1 MKGCWT
7 LIAAV
12 ALAVPVARA
21 QPLDHSGL
29 RAPSNDANANAA
41 DVARAKLA
49 FESGQQAFD
58 AGRFEAAA
66 DSFEHAYALSGR
78 PELLFD
84 LGLAADR
91 LRDDERAL
99 EAFQRFL
106 EMSQDSE
113 LRSQ

>member
-7 LIAAV
+7 LIAALL
-12 ALAVPVARA
+12 LATPAARA
-21 QPLDHSGL
+21 QELGSSGL
-29 RAPSNDANANAA
+29 RAPSSDASANGA
-41 DVARAKLA
+41 DVARAKRA
-49 FESGQQAFD
+49 FETGQQAFA
-58 AGRFEAAA
+58 AGRFEEAA

-106 EMSQDSE
+106 EMSQDDE
-113 LRSQ
+113 